1 MSPQSHD
8 AAAVQHDIMGY
19 TAACTGPAHA
29 ERVDS
34 ARWDS
39 LLDGFDDV
47 TSDQSALYAA
57 HRWGDEKV
65 VCLVVRDANGEI
77 LGGATCLRFSLP
89 LLGGLVYAK
98 FGPVWRR
105 RGEPAII
112 ERYTAIVSAIRDYA
126 AELGLALTLVTRPH
140 PDFTPLEAEE
150 LHRLGFTSG
159 LDIVDDRYMV
169 DCALSSEDQMA
180 SLAQTWRANLRK
192 SDKAGVEIVDL
203 DDTSYSEFE
212 ALYGRMMTRKQV
224 TLYDPVE
231 IVPKLRAHFSEEMRP
246 QALLARHNGE
256 AVAGIVYA
264 VFGDVAYYMYGASSE
279 KALPVRGGYALQW
292 AVLDRLRGRVRWY
305 DLGGAPDGGL
315 SLHQFKSGLV
325 GKAGLRIGMPCEFNY
340 AATFRATCA
349 LFLIQTIRRIRLF
362 VRNGFP
368 NFRRA

>member
-1 MSPQSHD
+1 
-8 AAAVQHDIMGY
+8 
-19 TAACTGPAHA
+19 
-29 ERVDS
+29 
-34 ARWDS
+34 
-39 LLDGFDDV
+39 
-47 TSDQSALYAA
+47 
-57 HRWGDEKV
+57 
-65 VCLVVRDANGEI
+65 
-77 LGGATCLRFSLP
+77 
-89 LLGGLVYAK
+89 
-98 FGPVWRR
+98 
-105 RGEPAII
+105 
-112 ERYTAIVSAIRDYA
+112 
-126 AELGLALTLVTRPH
+126 
-140 PDFTPLEAEE
+140 
-150 LHRLGFTSG
+150 
-159 LDIVDDRYMV
+159 
-169 DCALSSEDQMA
+169 
-180 SLAQTWRANLRK
+180 
-192 SDKAGVEIVDL
+192 
-203 DDTSYSEFE
+203 
-212 ALYGRMMTRKQV
+212 MMTRKQV